1 MQTCKGRTRND
12 TACRAPAGAGGL
24 CFFHA
29 NPDSAKQ
36 LGKVGGQKN
45 RKLAVDLEVPDNL
58 TATGLCKMNIE
69 VMRLLLSGEL
79 RAREACAFV
88 QLSNSLSRII
98 PTADLEARLAALEEQ
113 IAQSRQTSRKE
124 DNQPPDTDLAD
135 PIADG
140 TELVEAEQPAGPVD
154 TAQEEDATQS
164 IVEESDEGEEL
175 I

>member
-1 MQTCKGRTRND
+1 M
-12 TACRAPAGAGGL
+12 
-24 CFFHA
+24 
-29 NPDSAKQ
+29 
-36 LGKVGGQKN
+36 
-45 RKLAVDLEVPDNL
+45 DLEVPDNL

-124 DNQPPDTDLAD
+124 DNQPPDTDLARSHCGRN
-135 PIADG
+135 G
-140 TELVEAEQPAGPVD
+140 TR
-154 TAQEEDATQS
+154 
-164 IVEESDEGEEL
+164 
-175 I
+175 